1 MVFTAGLLV
10 GLAIGAGV
18 ALLVAPQTG
27 ADARRALVRRGRRL
41 RRRGV
46 DAWEDLRDELRRV
59 RRRRDA
65 ENGGQREEAL
75 TSDF

>member
-1 MVFTAGLLV
+1 MPREGRAVVFAAGVLV

-27 ADARRALVRRGRRL
+27 VETRQDLMRRGRRL

-46 DAWEDLRDELRRV
+46 DAWEDLRDEFRRV
-59 RRRRDA
+59 ARRRESRADA
-65 ENGGQREEAL
+65 L
-75 TSDF
+75 VD